1 MKDSEF
7 FNEQEKSLDE
17 DKQRWLFLENIRLEQ
32 EKKDLEEEKR
42 KIEEDKKNLDDERSL
57 IEIQKG
63 MLSRQQRKN
72 MLLSKQLHDEKELFD
87 KKWKLLEDETRR
99 LAIDKERFERD
110 KAVFRDQAYRE
121 ARKSQRLAE
130 NVSIFFKGVN
140 DTESLKKRYH
150 ALIKMFHP
158 DNGNSDK
165 DVLTAI
171 MKEYEKLKR
180 FYIGS

>member
-42 KIEEDKKNLDDERSL
+42 KLEEDKKNDERSL

-99 LAIDKERFERD
+99 LAIDKERFE
-110 KAVFRDQAYRE
+110 
-121 ARKSQRLAE
+121 
-130 NVSIFFKGVN
+130 I
-140 DTESLKKRYH
+140 
-150 ALIKMFHP
+150 
-158 DNGNSDK
+158 
-165 DVLTAI
+165 VL
-171 MKEYEKLKR
+171 L
-180 FYIGS
+180 